1 MRYAMDSTIQ
11 SCSARRGTNGNIGKA
26 NMSTATSSATM
37 PARAPA
43 WAATI
48 GRVSNYVM
56 NDFGGGPRPWKLA
69 WVINF
74 QKLGTL
80 PILAGSIAW
89 YHNTRI
95 AAWIYLAMHGAS
107 CLVWL
112 IKDRAFPDPNFQKR
126 ITIGAGVASFVSV
139 LGWYW
144 VFGWL
149 LISGVSRAVY
159 PLPEYAWFGFC
170 ISICILGNVL
180 MIASYAQKYFT
191 LRVQRTLITDG
202 MYRFIRHPNYL
213 GEMMVYG
220 SFALMVWHWIPFV
233 VLAWVWG
240 GMFAV
245 NITLTE
251 ASLSRYPEFAQYRK
265 HSWWLLPPLF

>member
-1 MRYAMDSTIQ
+1 RYAMDSTIQ
-11 SCSARRGTNGNIGKA
+11 SCSARSGTNGNIGKA

-69 WVINF
+69 WVIHFPNP
-74 QKLGTL
+74 GTR
-80 PILAGSIAW
+80 PILPGAIAC
-89 YHNTRI
+89 YHNTSV
-95 AAWIYLAMHGAS
+95 AAVIYLAMHGAS

-126 ITIGAGVASFVSV
+126 VTIGAAIATFVSV

-149 LISGVSRAVY
+149 LISRVSRPAY
-159 PLPEYAWFGFC
+159 PLPEYAWLCFC
-170 ISICILGNVL
+170 ISICILGNVV
-180 MIASYAQKYFT
+180 MIASDAQKYFT
-191 LRVQRTLITDG
+191 LRVKRTLIT
-202 MYRFIRHPNYL
+202 
-213 GEMMVYG
+213 
-220 SFALMVWHWIPFV
+220 
-233 VLAWVWG
+233 
-240 GMFAV
+240 
-245 NITLTE
+245 
-251 ASLSRYPEFAQYRK
+251 
-265 HSWWLLPPLF
+265 

>member
-1 MRYAMDSTIQ
+1 MFSMQTFCPRTGSH
-11 SCSARRGTNGNIGKA
+11 GNIGKA
-26 NMSTATSSATM
+26 NVAIATFSGTI
-37 PARAPA
+37 PAKAPA
-43 WAATI
+43 WAAKI
-48 GRVSNYVM
+48 GRVRNYLL

-89 YHNTRI
+89 YHNKSV

-112 IKDRAFPDPNFQKR
+112 VKDLAFPDPNFQKR
-126 ITIGAGVASFVSV
+126 ITIGAGIASFVSV

-149 LISGVSRAVY
+149 LISGVAHPTY
-159 PLPEYAWFGFC
+159 PVPAYPWFCLC
-170 ISICILGNVL
+170 ISICILGNVV
-180 MIASYAQKYFT
+180 MIASDAQKYFT
-191 LRVQRTLITDG
+191 LRVKRTLITDG
-202 MYRFIRHPNYL
+202 MYRFIRHTNYL

-220 SFALMVWHWIPFV
+220 SFALM
-233 VLAWVWG
+233 
-240 GMFAV
+240 
-245 NITLTE
+245 
-251 ASLSRYPEFAQYRK
+251 
-265 HSWWLLPPLF
+265 

>member
-1 MRYAMDSTIQ
+1 MVSIIQ
-11 SCSARRGTNGNIGKA
+11 SCFPRRGSDGNNGEAKKT
-26 NMSTATSSATM
+26 TATSSAPI
-37 PARAPA
+37 PAKAPA
-43 WAATI
+43 WATAI
-48 GRVSNYVM
+48 GRISNYVL

-74 QKLGTL
+74 QKLSTL
-80 PILAGSIAW
+80 PILAGSIGW
-89 YHNTRI
+89 YHNTRV
-95 AAWIYLAMHGAS
+95 AAWTYLAMHGTS
-107 CLVWL
+107 CLVWFV
-112 IKDRAFPDPNFQKR
+112 KDVAFPDPNFQKR
-126 ITIGAGVASFVSV
+126 VTIGAGIATFVSV

-149 LISGVSRAVY
+149 LISGVSHPAY
-159 PLPEYAWFGFC
+159 PLPEYAWFCLC
-170 ISICILGNVL
+170 ISVCILGNVV
-180 MIASYAQKYFT
+180 MIASDAQKYFT
-191 LRVQRTLITDG
+191 LRVKRTLINDG

-220 SFALMVWHWIPFV
+220 SFALMVWHWVPFV

-245 NITLTE
+245 NMTLKE
-251 ASLSRYPEFAQYRK
+251 ASLSRYPEFTHYRN

>member
-1 MRYAMDSTIQ
+1 MVA
-11 SCSARRGTNGNIGKA
+11 
-26 NMSTATSSATM
+26 ATSSAPE
-37 PARAPA
+37 PAKAPA
-43 WAATI
+43 WAAAI
-48 GRVSNYVM
+48 GRVSNHVL
-56 NDFGGGPRPWKLA
+56 NDFGGGPRPWKMA

-89 YHNTRI
+89 YHNTSV
-95 AAWIYLAMHGAS
+95 AAWIYLAMHGTS

-112 IKDRAFPDPNFQKR
+112 IKDLALPDPNFQKR
-126 ITIGAGVASFVSV
+126 VTIVAAIATFVTL

-149 LISGVSRAVY
+149 LISGVARPTY
-159 PLPEYAWFGFC
+159 PLPEYAWFS
-170 ISICILGNVL
+170 ISISLCILGNGV
-180 MIASYAQKYFT
+180 MIASDAQKFFT
-191 LRVQRTLITDG
+191 LRVKRTLITDG

-220 SFALMVWHWIPFV
+220 SLALMVWHWVPFV

-240 GMFAV
+240 GMFAI
-245 NITLTE
+245 NMRLKE
-251 ASLSRYPEFAQYRK
+251 ASMSRYAEWEDYKKR
-265 HSWWLLPPLF
+265 SWWLLPGVL